1 MDLSNRDAEH
11 LIGSAW
17 NKENRV
23 PNTVSLPLEITCP
36 AFAGM
41 HSSRPRYEISIV
53 LRNFTQVK
61 MCSHTNCFASTK
73 RTTFQPKQVHI
84 FTWLTQLPLQVN
96 SMCRKCIG
104 KVMEKSRW
112 RTFISYQ
119 SHWAPPPTSFSN
131 FFWRRTSKGTWES
144 WESQMVPFW
153 SRFPRELWKWPL
165 PFFAWHCAL
174 SPSPPALWLGG
185 EEIVRERA
193 EAGPLFSPDG
203 QEVV

>member
-73 RTTFQPKQVHI
+73 RTTFQRKQVHI

-119 SHWAPPPTSFSN
+119 SERHPQPPFLISFEGELRKEHGSRGSRRWFLSEADSPGSCESDPFPSSPGTAPSRPARLLCDLVG
-131 FFWRRTSKGTWES
+131 RR
-144 WESQMVPFW
+144 
-153 SRFPRELWKWPL
+153 
-165 PFFAWHCAL
+165 
-174 SPSPPALWLGG
+174 
-185 EEIVRERA
+185 
-193 EAGPLFSPDG
+193 
-203 QEVV
+203 